1 MKKKVRM
8 EIERE
13 RVRAR
18 ERQGEKETERGR
30 ERQTER
36 EIIVKINVYP
46 YLSISPTYNKVG
58 QFISSIYLL
67 KAKLSYNKGR
77 SVSPPVTVSSFP

>member
-1 MKKKVRM
+1 M

-18 ERQGEKETERGR
+18 ERQGEKETERRR
-30 ERQTER
+30 ERERERERDTQR

-58 QFISSIYLL
+58 PFISSIYLL

-77 SVSPPVTVSSFP
+77 SVRPSVTVSSFP